1 MKLPDDIVEY
11 NRALVADDRVLCERL
26 AQVFS
31 GALLGATAK
40 VWHAHPVWFD
50 NGNPLVGYARRKNG
64 ICVLFW
70 SGQSFA
76 EPGLTH
82 TGSFRAA
89 EYWPSGASEIDDEK
103 LTRWLADALRV
114 QWNYRDI
121 RTNRGLVKL
130 TGFLGFTANGINPSC
145 SRQRTS

>member
-11 NRALVADDRVLCERL
+11 NKALATDDRVLCEKL
-26 AQVFS
+26 VQIFG
-31 GALLGATAK
+31 GALPGATAK

-50 NGNPLVGYARRKNG
+50 NGNPLVGYARRKDG

-89 EYWPSGASEIDDEK
+89 EYWPPAADDIDTAK
-103 LTRWLADALRV
+103 LERWLVDALRV

-130 TGFLGFTANGINPSC
+130 TEF
-145 SRQRTS
+145 